1 MNNRERA
8 EIQQLEAVCT
18 DAVSYVGMAN
28 YRERE
33 SLASVAVRRAFDD
46 FRAEREVQTFEQ
58 YETAI
63 DNTRNAR

>member
-8 EIQQLEAVCT
+8 EIQQLEEVCA

-33 SLASVAVRRAFDD
+33 SLASLAVRQAFAD
-46 FRAEREVQTFEQ
+46 FTCERKVKTFED
-58 YETAI
+58 YEMAI
-63 DNTRNAR
+63 DNARNAR

>member
-28 YRERE
+28 YSDRE
-33 SLASVAVRRAFDD
+33 SLAQVAVRQAFAD
-46 FRAEREVQTFEQ
+46 FTCERKVRTFEE

-63 DNTRNAR
+63 DSARNGR